1 MVKGND
7 VEKVSHG
14 DHRDEQRLVVDDGQ
28 RSSDKLCKA
37 RKGSRAL
44 EGTRP
49 RAAIRGDS
57 LFSSR
62 LPSGMVI
69 LLPSLA
75 TVKRGHESGEHKR
88 LRLDLHCTHR

>member
-37 RKGSRAL
+37 RKGL
-44 EGTRP
+44 ETLEEIRF
-49 RAAIRGDS
+49 RTAIRNDL

-75 TVKRGHESGEHKR
+75 TMGRGHERREYRR
-88 LRLDLHCTHR
+88 LKLVYYWTHR